1 MKAFLRDQL
10 EKKSEGTFCAGL
22 PYVGTRPLEPAE
34 TQTLA
39 RRARWLSDVG
49 FVLLALSP
57 ILFVSALVFGVIL
70 LEKVPRLESGPAPV
84 SCLCFFGLLAPVAA
98 AFLVGYDARSK
109 ARYYREARA
118 FRCVRRFAGTMSEDP
133 TDRSQ
138 RVLVRARLIRR
149 GSEEHCQIELFP
161 SNDVVYSVNGVP
173 VRKRIRVEITAAA
186 ARPEDV
192 AEYSLPVDWQSDDLP
207 FEPQRRRQSAD
218 ETAEILHYAHRVR
231 RWIWIPTLFFV
242 YLWALVVGDFLYETV
257 KLSSSLCWALF
268 FAGAI
273 ALSWFLLSGAWRQA
287 LKYKAD
293 ADLGWVIVVPPHK
306 HTEKDG
312 TEKTKKETIEVL
324 PVSGALWTIEHKPAG
339 WRRKK

>member
-1 MKAFLRDQL
+1 MKDFLRDQL

-22 PYVGTRPLEPAE
+22 PYVGTRPLKAAE

-49 FVLLALSP
+49 VVLLALSP

-70 LEKVPRLESGPAPV
+70 LEKVPRFESGPAPFSV
-84 SCLCFFGLLAPVAA
+84 LCFFGLIAPVAA

-109 ARYYREARA
+109 ARYYGEARA
-118 FRCVRRFAGTMSEDP
+118 FRCVRCFAGTMSEDP
-133 TDRSQ
+133 TDHSQ
-138 RVLVRARLIRR
+138 RVLVRAGLIQPD
-149 GSEEHCQIELFP
+149 SKEHCQIELFP
-161 SNDVVYSVNGVP
+161 SNDVVYSVNGVR
-173 VRKRIRVEITAAA
+173 VRKLIRVDVTTAA

-192 AEYSLPVDWQSDDLP
+192 AEYAVPVDWQSDDLP

-218 ETAEILHYAHRVR
+218 ETDEIIYYARRVR
-231 RWIWIPTLFFV
+231 RRMWISPLLFV

-257 KLSSSLCWALF
+257 KLSSSLCWAIF

-273 ALSWFLLSGAWRQA
+273 ALFGLLLSGPWRHTRQC
-287 LKYKAD
+287 KTD
-293 ADLGWVIVVPPHK
+293 AGLGWVIIVPPHK
-306 HTEKDG
+306 HTERDG
-312 TEKTKKETIEVL
+312 TEKTQKETIEVL
-324 PVSGALWTIEHKPAG
+324 PVSGAVWTIDGRPAG